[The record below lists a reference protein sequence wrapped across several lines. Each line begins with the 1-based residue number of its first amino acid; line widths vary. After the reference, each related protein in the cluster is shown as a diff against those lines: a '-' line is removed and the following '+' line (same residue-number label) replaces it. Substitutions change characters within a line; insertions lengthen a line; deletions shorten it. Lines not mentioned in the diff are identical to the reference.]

1 MMVFAVIVST
11 TICIFADCVCE
22 LFDKWMFGGECM
34 RGEMDLREEYLIYSL
49 WYTQTN
55 NRLTMYWKQA
65 LYREVQNICLQNH
78 ADGPTVGGVCMPLFP
93 SINLLLSISSSG
105 LASSASSWRS
115 MPIFQRSIFSL
126 ENLVSDFKVYR
137 RGGVSESEAMGAI
150 IGLES
155 LGVVED
161 EFGPRLCAVLDCLF
175 SISEMKYL
183 VIDMRRLRWQGTEGR
198 VIRSL

>member
-1 MMVFAVIVST
+1 
-11 TICIFADCVCE
+11 
-22 LFDKWMFGGECM
+22 
-34 RGEMDLREEYLIYSL
+34 
-49 WYTQTN
+49 
-55 NRLTMYWKQA
+55 
-65 LYREVQNICLQNH
+65 
-78 ADGPTVGGVCMPLFP
+78 MPLFP